1 MDVRRRRDNVDE
13 VEEVDERARERRGI
27 AGERKSIGWKRCRGG
42 VGWNVGCMVEIII
55 LGRFG

>member
-27 AGERKSIGWKRCRGG
+27 ARGKINRLETLWRGCWVEMCG
-42 VGWNVGCMVEIII
+42 VW
-55 LGRFG
+55 LR